1 MRFSSNLIA
10 TLGLSIK
17 GFKLL
22 SHSGKKTLVV
32 YSISLSVIGLLDGIG
47 LGLLAHALSMAS
59 ESNFF
64 GSDKLVSLLL
74 LVVVLFIVKSILALW
89 ITNICLQSMAL
100 EEVAIGQRSF
110 KNLSAAKWIHFRR
123 LQLSDLYLRID
134 RSPNALVQNYLFLN
148 ATIFAEVMNVIIVVV
163 LLIIVSPITAI
174 VTGVYF
180 AAVSIVQHFALS
192 KNSSRSGAIVAKEF
206 DSVYS
211 ILSEYFQFG
220 KLLRVMPSSSLEESL
235 LKSRQALAQA
245 RATAAFLSSVPRY
258 FLEAVLAFGCILI
271 FGAAYFQGG
280 ATAVIPALAIFAG
293 AAFRLLPMVNK
304 IQGLILALITT
315 HPLAISAFLTETL
328 ERNEIEKDEIDDGDF
343 DVDVL
348 LQLKNVYFSYPDSID
363 PILKGINLEIKSGV
377 QYAIVGESGSGK
389 TTLTEIIV
397 GLIHPTSGQ
406 RLLSVQSK
414 IKFGYVPQD
423 TPTISGTIEQ
433 NISMSWIPT
442 SYDAKR
448 LHDAFQKT
456 QLEDFVVDYTS
467 RNKGEGVGDSQLLLS
482 GGQRQRIGIARALYS
497 DANFLILDEPT
508 SALDAELEFKLVEM
522 LNNLKPDIT
531 TITVAHRLSTIQA
544 ADVII
549 FLENGAISAFG
560 GFVDLFNTSLGF
572 KRMVELSSLN
582 TVKTTDV

>member
-1 MRFSSNLIA
+1 M
-10 TLGLSIK
+10 
-17 GFKLL
+17 
-22 SHSGKKTLVV
+22 
-32 YSISLSVIGLLDGIG
+32 
-47 LGLLAHALSMAS
+47 
-59 ESNFF
+59 
-64 GSDKLVSLLL
+64 
-74 LVVVLFIVKSILALW
+74 
-89 ITNICLQSMAL
+89 
-100 EEVAIGQRSF
+100 
-110 KNLSAAKWIHFRR
+110 
-123 LQLSDLYLRID
+123 
-134 RSPNALVQNYLFLN
+134 
-148 ATIFAEVMNVIIVVV
+148 
-163 LLIIVSPITAI
+163 
-174 VTGVYF
+174 
-180 AAVSIVQHFALS
+180 
-192 KNSSRSGAIVAKEF
+192 
-206 DSVYS
+206 
-211 ILSEYFQFG
+211 
-220 KLLRVMPSSSLEESL
+220 
-235 LKSRQALAQA
+235 
-245 RATAAFLSSVPRY
+245 
-258 FLEAVLAFGCILI
+258 
-271 FGAAYFQGG
+271 
-280 ATAVIPALAIFAG
+280 
-293 AAFRLLPMVNK
+293 
-304 IQGLILALITT
+304 
-315 HPLAISAFLTETL
+315 TETL